1 MKKQTILLA
10 LIILF
15 SFIVRIVISFHSDY
29 FADDDSYSNLRL
41 IEMMRDKTNLITYD
55 PLSYGGRDVITP
67 QLFHGIMAILAF
79 IPFSLKL
86 FPEIFISTLPL
97 IIYFISLE
105 LTKDENSSFITAFI
119 PIVFSSTVNHLS
131 VYSLALPLML
141 LMFYSLLKIKDKK

>member
-97 IIYFISLE
+97 IIYICIFSQSR
-105 LTKDENSSFITAFI
+105 KVHMS
-119 PIVFSSTVNHLS
+119 FSSV
-131 VYSLALPLML
+131 PLIYCL
-141 LMFYSLLKIKDKK
+141 RC